1 MAQVQSLVRELRSCK
16 LHGKKREERKKTERT
31 ILTSEKKIEFK
42 TRDKEKHYIMINGLI
57 QKEDSTGKYVC
68 TLNRNT

>member
-1 MAQVQSLVRELRSCK
+1 MA
-16 LHGKKREERKKTERT
+16 KKKKKERKLKEQYLHQKR
-31 ILTSEKKIEFK
+31 IEFK

-57 QKEDSTGKYVC
+57 QKEDSTGKYIC